1 MPDVPCA
8 VRACYAHLHVK
19 AAAFRHGEFS
29 TCSAVV
35 ARGHAE
41 MQESGRGNEQAC
53 YLCMLFVHVICACAY
68 TEYVHG
74 AGGRPAACCVSL
86 TLCIVEHRVQ

>member
-8 VRACYAHLHVK
+8 VRAFYAHLHVK

-41 MQESGRGNEQAC
+41 MQESGRGNEQAW
-53 YLCMLFVHVICACAY
+53 YLCMLFVHVHIRSMCTVRADVPPRAVY
-68 TEYVHG
+68 
-74 AGGRPAACCVSL
+74 L
-86 TLCIVEHRVQ
+86 

>member
-53 YLCMLFVHVICACAY
+53 YLCMLFVHVHIPGIYGVCARC
-68 TEYVHG
+68 
-74 AGGRPAACCVSL
+74 GRTSRRV
-86 TLCIVEHRVQ
+86 LCIFDFVHCGAHRVQ